1 MPVSKKRK
9 KKNQRKPTSPPIS
22 KKELANKKRPMSRQQ
37 IGILII
43 SALVVI
49 SMAIGFIVSGAG
61 QGGGSTAGHGASDTS
76 QGQGIILS
84 TPAPGEESAAPA
96 SDSGADTGAGSES
109 SGQ

>member
-9 KKNQRKPTSPPIS
+9 KKNQRKPAGPPVS

-61 QGGGSTAGHGASDTS
+61 QGGGSNGASDAS

-96 SDSGADTGAGSES
+96 SDAGTDTGAGSES